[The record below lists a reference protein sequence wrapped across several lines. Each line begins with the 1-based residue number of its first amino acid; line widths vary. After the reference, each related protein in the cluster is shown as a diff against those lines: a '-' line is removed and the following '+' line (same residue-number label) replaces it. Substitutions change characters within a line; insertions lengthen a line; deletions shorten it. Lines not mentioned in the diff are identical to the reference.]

1 MAGRTDRPLTVVK
14 DGAPPA
20 KKAPAKKAPA
30 KRAPRTVAQAAK
42 LSKKTL
48 LETVRDKIAAS
59 MDDPRAHPRD
69 VVNAAK
75 QLLDVQAQ
83 IEALGAKGPSKQ
95 SPAEPSAVASTPNE
109 SWDEDAV

>member
-1 MAGRTDRPLTVVK
+1 MAERKRPLAVVK
-14 DGAPPA
+14 PGDEPA
-20 KKAPAKKAPA
+20 KKAPAKKRAPA
-30 KRAPRTVAQAAK
+30 KPRTVAHAAK
-42 LSKKTL
+42 LSRRTL

-83 IEALGAKGPSKQ
+83 IDALNPKAVAGSKT
-95 SPAEPSAVASTPNE
+95 AEPSAIADTPNE
-109 SWDEDAV
+109 SWDEDAI

>member
-42 LSKKTL
+42 LSRKTL

-75 QLLDVQAQ
+75 QLLEIQNQ
-83 IEALGAKGPSKQ
+83 IDALSGKSAKTN

>member
-1 MAGRTDRPLTVVK
+1 MTERKLRAVEAGEK
-14 DGAPPA
+14 PPA
-20 KKAPAKKAPA
+20 KNSPA
-30 KRAPRTVAQAAK
+30 KRAPAKPRTVAQAAK